1 MKISIPSN
9 PLISAPHVLS
19 SHIPVITSFPRC
31 TLELRAACDADDEEE
46 EEREGEEEEE
56 VVVDWATTFLVLTFK
71 IKENTSPPQPL
82 II

>member
-46 EEREGEEEEE
+46 EEGEE